1 MTQYINVSFGKNLC
15 ICATIPEEICFHPW
29 IPSIDLWCLL
39 SFNKKNKKKQSVICK
54 NEHEKQ
60 KRITHK

>member
-1 MTQYINVSFGKNLC
+1 MYPLEEKNLC

-39 SFNKKNKKKQSVICK
+39 SFNKKNNKKSVICK

>member
-1 MTQYINVSFGKNLC
+1 MYPLEEKNLC

-39 SFNKKNKKKQSVICK
+39 SFNWKKQQKSVICK
-54 NEHEKQ
+54 NAADKMT
-60 KRITHK
+60 KKKITHK